1 MDFQRE
7 VPADLVE
14 DVQDREPAPGEVLE
28 SGVPVGGIGGRE
40 GINAVPDTRTGKSR
54 HGSHSKAGGGVG
66 RVFHGLGVPLTHT
79 LGIDVFL
86 DFGRQDGAVAR
97 IDRITDS
104 LADKVVA
111 DDEAAQVMLGKQGP
125 LTLDISRVRQGG
137 VHIEMIVR
145 ASQFQAVVAHLPSE
159 ECEFGQGNIGPL
171 SGKQGNGAG
180 HAPLPLVRK
189 LNEAGMV
196 LLDWERG
203 GESRCL

>member
-1 MDFQRE
+1 M
-7 VPADLVE
+7 
-14 DVQDREPAPGEVLE
+14 
-28 SGVPVGGIGGRE
+28 
-40 GINAVPDTRTGKSR
+40 
-54 HGSHSKAGGGVG
+54 
-66 RVFHGLGVPLTHT
+66 
-79 LGIDVFL
+79 
-86 DFGRQDGAVAR
+86 AR
-97 IDRITDS
+97 IDRLTDN
-104 LADKVVA
+104 LVAKVVA
-111 DDEAAQVMLGKQGP
+111 DGEAAQVMLGKQGP

-171 SGKQGNGAG
+171 SGKQGDGAG

-189 LNEAGMV
+189 LNETGMV